1 MQARGPNAREER
13 KREEAM
19 AQRVRSLDKVTKELL
34 TTAAAW
40 EEAKGAPLV
49 YGGERFIDRVAAQD
63 EHYADVRDGLRN
75 ARKKG
80 AAGAPTNGKA
90 GGGAGAP
97 AAAKKPAPAPA
108 AKAAAKHEA
117 APALAHAQVHVSEPV
132 NISSLPPRPPVNDE
146 NQRTSHRNASMGSI
160 ETDFTSA
167 TSVTELK
174 QARPAAAQTPAASVA
189 GRN

>member
-1 MQARGPNAREER
+1 LQARGPNAREER

-34 TTAAAW
+34 ATAAAW

-49 YGGERFIDRVAAQD
+49 YGGERFIDRVAAQED
-63 EHYADVRDGLRN
+63 HYADVRDALRN
-75 ARKKG
+75 SRKKG
-80 AAGAPTNGKA
+80 AAGAAAAPNGGKA
-90 GGGAGAP
+90 AP
-97 AAAKKPAPAPA
+97 AAAKKAAPAPGA
-108 AKAAAKHEA
+108 AVKLPPRHEGAA
-117 APALAHAQVHVSEPV
+117 APAPPHAHVPEPV
-132 NISSLPPRPPVNDE
+132 NISSLPVPPHSTTNDE

-174 QARPAAAQTPAASVA
+174 ARPAAAQTPA
-189 GRN
+189 GIP